1 MSKYMLLIYTPTE
14 GGLTPEEAQA
24 EMPRWSEYTQSLI
37 DAGVMV
43 SGDALE
49 GIDTATTVRVRN
61 GETVISDGPFAD
73 TKEALGGF
81 YIVDVADLDAAQD
94 WAAKMP
100 SAPRGSVE
108 IRPVMVFDGEP
119 TTVGDGGGTA

>member
-81 YIVDVADLDAAQD
+81 YIIDVADLDAAQD
-94 WAAKMP
+94 WASKMP

-119 TTVGDGGGTA
+119 ATAGDTGGAA

>member
-81 YIVDVADLDAAQD
+81 YIIDVADLDAAQD

-119 TTVGDGGGTA
+119 TTVGDGGGAA

>member
-119 TTVGDGGGTA
+119 TTVGDGGGAA